1 MLPGPI
7 LYKKCSECSVIF
19 KERAFGSGN
28 TFGATY
34 WTDGRMN
41 APMMV
46 DDMSLAICPNCKTPV
61 WLEELET
68 VGSTTPWLS
77 YFSDAEHQ
85 AEAEKENSEI
95 AKLGATDAEFCI
107 EPFSDDYSHLLNQG
121 IEDPVKELYVRLQ
134 LWWESNDSRR
144 GKGRPFAM
152 HDEEIANV
160 QALILLLDESDE
172 HQLMMKAEALREIGK
187 FEDALL
193 ILEKS
198 TNPEFASVVDFMKN
212 LCVNADPFVRKIE
225 LNFDNEETP

>member
-34 WTDGRMN
+34 WTDGQMN

-95 AKLGATDAEFCI
+95 AKLGATDAKFCLGL
-107 EPFSDDYSHLLNQG
+107 FSDDYYCLLKKG
-121 IEDPVKELYVRLQ
+121 IKDPKKELYIRLQ
-134 LWWESNDSRR
+134 LWWEENDLRRESRR
-144 GKGRPFAM
+144 IFEMRE
-152 HDEEIANV
+152 EEIWNL
-160 QALILLLDESDE
+160 QALIVLLDESDE
-172 HQLMMKAEALREIGK
+172 QQLMMKAEALREIGK
-187 FEDALL
+187 FKDALL
-193 ILEKS
+193 ILDKS
-198 TNPEFASVVDFMKN
+198 TNPEFASVVDFIKN
-212 LCVNADPFVRKIE
+212 LCVTADPFVRKIE
-225 LNFDNEETP
+225 LNFDN

>member
-1 MLPGPI
+1 MIPGPVF
-7 LYKKCSECSVIF
+7 YKKCFECSVIF
-19 KERAFGSGN
+19 KVRSFGSGN

-41 APMMV
+41 APMISDV
-46 DDMSLAICPNCKTPV
+46 LSLAICPNCKNTL
-61 WLEELET
+61 WLEELDT
-68 VGSTTPWLS
+68 LGITTPSLA
-77 YFSDAEHQ
+77 YLNDAESQ
-85 AEAEKENSEI
+85 AQTEKEKTEI
-95 AKLGATDAEFCI
+95 AKLGAADAEFCI
-107 EPFSDDYSHLLNQG
+107 GLFSDDYYYLLKKG
-121 IEDPVKELYVRLQ
+121 IKDPKKELYVRLQ
-134 LWWESNDSRR
+134 LWWEENDLRRESRR
-144 GKGRPFAM
+144 IFKMRE
-152 HDEEIANV
+152 EEIVNL

-172 HQLMMKAEALREIGK
+172 HQLMMKAEALREIGR

>member
-7 LYKKCSECSVIF
+7 LYKKCFECSVIF

-95 AKLGATDAEFCI
+95 AKLGATDAEFCLGL
-107 EPFSDDYSHLLNQG
+107 FSEDYYCLLKEG
-121 IEDPVKELYVRLQ
+121 IKDPKKELYVRLQ
-134 LWWESNDSRR
+134 LWWEENDLRRESRCIFEMR
-144 GKGRPFAM
+144 
-152 HDEEIANV
+152 EEEVGNL
-160 QALILLLDESDE
+160 QALIFLLDESDD

-187 FEDALL
+187 FEDAIS

-198 TNPEFASVVDFMKN
+198 TNPEFASVVDFIKN
-212 LCVNADPFVRKIE
+212 LCIKADPYVRKIE
-225 LNFDNEETP
+225 LNFDN